1 MTRALFVVLLL
12 VAAPP
17 AMAGTGVGQS
27 TWNRGQAIKRAI
39 KNKPAGAVITK
50 RHCNVI
56 TSQRNTFWTC
66 FVKWD

>member
-1 MTRALFVVLLL
+1 MTRALLVVLLL
-12 VAAPP
+12 MTGAPV
-17 AMAGTGVGQS
+17 MAGTGVGQS

-56 TSQRNTFWTC
+56 NAQRNTYWTC
-66 FVKWD
+66 FVNWD

>member
-1 MTRALFVVLLL
+1 MTRALLVVLLL
-12 VAAPP
+12 MAGAP

-27 TWNRGQAIKRAI
+27 IWNRGQATKRAI

-56 TSQRNTFWTC
+56 NAQRNTYWTC
-66 FVKWD
+66 FVNWD

>member
-1 MTRALFVVLLL
+1 MTRALLVVLLL
-12 VAAPP
+12 MAGAP
-17 AMAGTGVGQS
+17 AMARTGVGQS

-56 TSQRNTFWTC
+56 NAQRNTYWTC
-66 FVKWD
+66 FVNWD